1 MWESPLC
8 TLFNQDRQE
17 TARLTLAFDI
27 AQFFLSLNHRL
38 LTSIILKAGLDRH
51 VVRFFSNYLI
61 NRKTSYQWN
70 SFLSSIFNINIGV
83 GQCSALSPI
92 LSTLYLSSLLYIL
105 EKHLKNLKIP
115 ISIISFVDD
124 GLFISQDK
132 SFDISNSH
140 LFCSY
145 NVITNLLDK
154 FGLIVEHSKTEV
166 FHFSRSHGPFNP
178 PPLDLLPLGRP
189 ILSPKNFWK
198 YLEFIFDRKLT
209 FHQHIDFYSNRT
221 LSSVKCM
228 KLLGNSSHSISP
240 LQKCLLYRYCILLIA
255 LYSFQLWFYHRTPL
269 LYLLNA
275 LGKMQRKAAI
285 WILRAFKTS
294 PLDGIKAIA
303 GLIPIK
309 FHLQKLGSRAQLW
322 VVSIPSNHIIWT
334 LIDSSF
340 GSLQNQHSSFLCN
353 FTDHQRKNIKGH
365 LVDTN
370 NRSHRLFPAFLST
383 HPELFPGSRIIDIF
397 SDKFSFNLCIKGK
410 KTINS
415 TFINST
421 LWLLKPLPHN
431 P

>member
-124 GLFISQDK
+124 GLFICQDK

-189 ILSPKNFWK
+189 ILSPKNF
-198 YLEFIFDRKLT
+198 
-209 FHQHIDFYSNRT
+209 
-221 LSSVKCM
+221 
-228 KLLGNSSHSISP
+228 
-240 LQKCLLYRYCILLIA
+240 
-255 LYSFQLWFYHRTPL
+255 
-269 LYLLNA
+269 
-275 LGKMQRKAAI
+275 
-285 WILRAFKTS
+285 
-294 PLDGIKAIA
+294 
-303 GLIPIK
+303 
-309 FHLQKLGSRAQLW
+309 
-322 VVSIPSNHIIWT
+322 
-334 LIDSSF
+334 
-340 GSLQNQHSSFLCN
+340 
-353 FTDHQRKNIKGH
+353 
-365 LVDTN
+365 
-370 NRSHRLFPAFLST
+370 
-383 HPELFPGSRIIDIF
+383 
-397 SDKFSFNLCIKGK
+397 
-410 KTINS
+410 
-415 TFINST
+415 
-421 LWLLKPLPHN
+421 
-431 P
+431 